1 MLFKVPLAPGG
12 VGVAGSLPPF
22 LQTGLLLTTSS
33 PSVDNLPLL
42 SVFLCL
48 DVRVKDKEPKKMFKC
63 FN

>member
-12 VGVAGSLPPF
+12 VGVAGTLPPF
-22 LQTGLLLTTSS
+22 LQAGLLLTPGS

-48 DVRVKDKEPKKMFKC
+48 DIRVKDKKPKKCLMF
-63 FN
+63 